1 MSAERGGATSPTL
14 GTLGIILLARIGI
27 NISHRI
33 AYPFLPAISRGL
45 GISLTA
51 ASILIT
57 VRSLVGLASPLFGPI
72 SDRYGRRVMMLG
84 ALVLQ
89 GAGALLLAGL
99 PVFAAAVGAFA
110 LFGVSKAIYDPA
122 VQAYIGDLIPYDRRG
137 RIMGILEFSW
147 AASWLLGVPA
157 AGYLIEWRDWR
168 TPFAVIGA
176 LGIASLWLT
185 RRLPATGHQAAQ
197 HARLQWQSLL
207 GNRSALSALVFGALM
222 MFANENVF
230 VVYGAWMEDTF
241 GLSVA
246 ALGVAS
252 VIIGVSEIVAEAAVA
267 AFVDRMGKKRAVM
280 GGIALT
286 IVAYLMLPRLTA
298 DLTAALVG
306 LAFLFVTFE
315 FTVVASLPLV
325 SELAPDVRGT
335 LMSANVAALSAG
347 RMLGSLTAA
356 ALWLAGGMRLNGTVS
371 AAAMLASLL
380 VLTFLVREGG

>member
-1 MSAERGGATSPTL
+1 MAAERDGSGSPTP
-14 GTLGIILLARIGI
+14 GTLGIILLARTAI

-51 ASILIT
+51 ASVLIT
-57 VRSLVGLASPLFGPI
+57 VRSLLGLTSPLFGPL

-84 ALVLQ
+84 ALMVL
-89 GAGALLLAGL
+89 GAGTLLLAGL
-99 PVFAAAVGAFA
+99 PVYAAAIGAFV

-122 VQAYIGDLIPYDRRG
+122 MQAYIGDLVPYHRRG
-137 RIMGILEFSW
+137 RIMGITEFAW

-157 AGYLIEWRDWR
+157 AGYLIEWQDWR
-168 TPFAVIGA
+168 TPFAAVGI
-176 LGIASLWLT
+176 LGIASLLLT
-185 RRLPATGHQAAQ
+185 RRLPRTARQSSQ
-197 HARLQWQSLL
+197 RARLQWQSLL
-207 GNRSALSALVFGALM
+207 QNRSALSALVYGALM

-252 VIIGVSEIVAEAAVA
+252 VIIGVSEAIAEGAVA
-267 AFVDRMGKKRAVM
+267 AFVDRIGKKRAVM
-280 GGIALT
+280 GGIVFTTA
-286 IVAYLMLPRLTA
+286 AYLTLPLLNTNLT
-298 DLTAALVG
+298 TALVG

-315 FTVVASLPLV
+315 FTIVASLPLV

-335 LMSANVAALSAG
+335 LMAANAAALSAG
-347 RMLGSLTAA
+347 RMVGSLTAA
-356 ALWLAGGMRLNGTVS
+356 TLWLAGGIRLNSAVS
-371 AAAMLASLL
+371 AAAMFASLM
-380 VLTFLVREGG
+380 VLAFLVREGG